1 MVTDRLWRETE
12 KSPGQGLGLF
22 SDSGPQAS
30 LRQRPRRRSTVG
42 GEDTEACHNK
52 IFDLFRIKRKSLQAT
67 KQTTT
72 TTYTGRKNSD

>member
-42 GEDTEACHNK
+42 GEDTESTLRH
-52 IFDLFRIKRKSLQAT
+52 SE
-67 KQTTT
+67 
-72 TTYTGRKNSD
+72 